1 MRLDFYH
8 NKIVGETITAEFEDC
23 FERELVPYLRA
34 KHGDI
39 DCIQMYEDYIADK
52 FLLDGYWYY
61 PLTVVLGDDIKTEW
75 IRWPLTKNDFD
86 DGLPYAFSG
95 SRRVGFEIC
104 DAPAE
109 FEAKLVGRARYAA
122 EGSIKV
128 RVEIVDGDVTR
139 LCGRYSQTFI
149 DEMARQL
156 TAEIENATGVEDIA
170 KSSFELVMMFA
181 SGTYMEHISDNV
193 TYRRLM
199 ILDRV
204 SAPRDFWI
212 KWTRLDGAVAH
223 PVSANVSES
232 NILFELGEDVE
243 QKVREKEYRYLLATG
258 KDKYHNS
265 MGRKKVTEWR
275 EVIKRAARRGELT
288 KVESDFEL
296 APETLEL
303 EERIADL
310 LGRRIEARNNLPKE
324 EVPYITPGDDEFARA
339 MEKMRMV
346 VESAETEAEPEAE
359 EIVLTAEQTDEAAEL
374 IEPVAEEA
382 EEAPEIPKLSDE
394 AEETEETADEVE
406 LEIADE
412 SDADTDEE
420 IELELIDEPDETIEE
435 IGETLSDESAAEEE
449 ELDIFAD
456 EEETPDEEDEL
467 EFDLLDAEP
476 VAEEIE
482 LPEEEPVA
490 EELAE
495 EPALT
500 EEIIEETVDETVEEL
515 SEEPAEESDTVDSEA
530 LAIADIIDVIIA
542 EEPVAEEISD
552 IEEPVLPDI
561 VTVPV
566 TEEIELPAEEEP
578 VAEEPAD
585 ETEISLPEEFI
596 IEEPVAQTTAPKEA
610 YIPQPTIAER
620 VADIRAELE
629 TKIRLEYE
637 SRARIKAEQE
647 IVELRREQQRLLKE
661 NEAMLAE
668 ARAEQERLRLE
679 YEHLLEMTERA
690 AAMREAEEKRR
701 REEEAQLRAE
711 IEAQLR
717 AEASE
722 RERLAEA
729 ARMAIEEQ
737 HRLEAENARIARQR
751 EEEERLEAEKARRLE
766 EEKALEEARRAETER
781 IRRENEEAKAR
792 AKNAMPTVGDGR
804 YTHTSKSVK
813 LVFRRSVDPNITT
826 RIYEIIKATV
836 DYYGKD
842 NVSLKIRA
850 TVPDSQ
856 TVILDFTNI
865 PIEEMELLGNIIK
878 ILGNSGL
885 GIAKAIVN

>member
-23 FERELVPYLRA
+23 FERELIPYLRS

-39 DCIQMYEDYIADK
+39 DVVQMYEDYIADK
-52 FLLDGYWYY
+52 FLIDGYWYY
-61 PLTVVLGDDIKTEW
+61 PLTIVVGDDIKTEW
-75 IRWPLTKNDFD
+75 IRWPLGKNDFE
-86 DGLPYAFSG
+86 DGIPYAFSG
-95 SRRVGFEIC
+95 SGRVGFEIC

-109 FEAKLVGRARYAA
+109 LEDRLSGRARYAP

-128 RVEIVDGDVTR
+128 RVEMVDGDVTR

-156 TAEIENATGVEDIA
+156 TSEIEGATGVEGIA
-170 KSSFELVMMFA
+170 DSSFELVMMFA

-223 PVSANVSES
+223 PVSANVSED
-232 NILFELGEDVE
+232 NILFELGEDVD
-243 QKVREKEYRYLLATG
+243 QKIREKEYRYLLATG
-258 KDKYHNS
+258 SDKYHNS

-275 EVIKRAARRGELT
+275 EVIKRAARRGELI

-310 LGRRIEARNNLPKE
+310 LGKRIESRNNQQKE
-324 EVPYITPGDDEFARA
+324 EVPYITPEDDEFARA
-339 MEKMRMV
+339 MAKARLV
-346 VESAETEAEPEAE
+346 VESAEELSAE
-359 EIVLTAEQTDEAAEL
+359 ESF
-374 IEPVAEEA
+374 AEEPLLL
-382 EEAPEIPKLSDE
+382 PEQSISDE
-394 AEETEETADEVE
+394 ELTVEDTA
-406 LEIADE
+406 
-412 SDADTDEE
+412 EE
-420 IELELIDEPDETIEE
+420 IELEIAEDTDSDGEQEIEIELFEEPDEE
-435 IGETLSDESAAEEE
+435 IPEVDEPAEDIVESE
-449 ELDIFAD
+449 VDELDIFAD
-456 EEETPDEEDEL
+456 DEDESDEAEL
-467 EFDLLDAEP
+467 EFEAVEAEP
-476 VAEEIE
+476 AAEEAVAVEEIIDEVAEE
-482 LPEEEPVA
+482 
-490 EELAE
+490 
-495 EPALT
+495 
-500 EEIIEETVDETVEEL
+500 
-515 SEEPAEESDTVDSEA
+515 
-530 LAIADIIDVIIA
+530 IA
-542 EEPVAEEISD
+542 EEPVEEEITEEVIEESIAAEEAYEEPA
-552 IEEPVLPDI
+552 IEEAVAEPI
-561 VTVPV
+561 VT
-566 TEEIELPAEEEP
+566 EDIIEIIDEP
-578 VAEEPAD
+578 AEEPAVVD
-585 ETEISLPEEFI
+585 EIAVEPTPVAEGEALAMDDILDALIVEEPITEPEIEEKIAEELPAVEESPVADEPSDGEFI
-596 IEEPVAQTTAPKEA
+596 IDDSAPA
-610 YIPQPTIAER
+610 YSKPTIAER

-637 SRARIKAEQE
+637 TRARMKAEQE
-647 IVELRREQQRLLKE
+647 VVELRREQQRILKE
-661 NEAMLAE
+661 NEALLAE

-690 AAMREAEEKRR
+690 AAMRKAEEERHR
-701 REEEAQLRAE
+701 AEEAQLRAE

-717 AEASE
+717 AEATE

-751 EEEERLEAEKARRLE
+751 EEEERLEADRLRKIE
-766 EEKALEEARRAETER
+766 EERAIEEARRLETER

-792 AKNAMPTVGDGR
+792 VKNAMPTMGDGR

-865 PIEEMELLGNIIK
+865 PLEEMELLGNIIK

-885 GIAKAIVN
+885 GIAKAIVE